1 MKYRG
6 SCHCGKVA
14 FDVEGEISEAYSC
27 NCSMCSRR
35 GSLLWFAPRK
45 DFTLLSGED
54 CLSNYLFNKHAIQ
67 HRFCRHCGIQSFA
80 WGKDPQ
86 GNEMAAINIRCLENF
101 DLAKVAVTQING
113 KDF

>member
-14 FDVEGEISEAYSC
+14 FDVEGEIKEAYSC
-27 NCSMCSRR
+27 NCSLCARR

-45 DFTLLSGED
+45 DFTLLRGED
-54 CLSNYLFNKHAIQ
+54 DLTTYQFNKNVIQ

-80 WGKDPQ
+80 WGKDPR
-86 GNEMAAINIRCLENF
+86 GNEMAAINLRCLEDF
-101 DLAKVAVTQING
+101 DVDQVAVMRING

>member
-1 MKYRG
+1 MNYRG

-14 FDVEGEISEAYSC
+14 FDVEGEINEAYSC

-45 DFTLLSGED
+45 DFKLLSGED

-80 WGKDPQ
+80 WGKDPR

-101 DLAKVAVTQING
+101 DVGKVAVTQING